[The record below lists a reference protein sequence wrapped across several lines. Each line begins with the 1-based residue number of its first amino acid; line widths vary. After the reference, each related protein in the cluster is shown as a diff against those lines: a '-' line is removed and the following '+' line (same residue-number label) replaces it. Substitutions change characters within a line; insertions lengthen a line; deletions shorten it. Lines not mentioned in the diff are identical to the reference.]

1 MEGKGSL
8 TITTAHDAGVISVK
22 IRDTGPGIPPENIG
36 KLFNPFFTT
45 KEKGTGLG
53 LAISYG
59 IVERHS
65 GQIDVETEL
74 GKGSTFIITLPVNTD
89 GTGILSQA
97 KGLAAN
103 QNINTGRRNHGTK
116 KNSNH

>member
-8 TITTAHDAGVISVK
+8 TITTVHEGGTISIR

-36 KLFNPFFTT
+36 KLFNPFFTRRRR
-45 KEKGTGLG
+45 GRGLDSH
-53 LAISYG
+53 LLR

-74 GKGSTFIITLPVNTD
+74 GKGSTFIITLPVD
-89 GTGILSQA
+89 ADAAGIITPA

-116 KNSNH
+116 KNSHH